1 MQFEIEP
8 LEDDS
13 HLLTISNLSE
23 EERRAFEADPEL
35 LVVGLEFDGKVGRR
49 VFPAG
54 TPYLELTLANL
65 RRLHP
70 QVLPQAAP
78 DAVPDWERAIDLV
91 LERLASSGVEW
102 MFIGGAAL
110 VVQGVQINPGDVDV
124 ITNVAGAK
132 AMNDIFSDCLITP
145 AAPLADWGHFG
156 RAFHGAKIEWAG
168 NDPSE
173 NPQMWNLGAPQ
184 RVISWRGRD
193 IRVALLETYLRIER
207 NRGRADRVAAI
218 EAVLGTTN
226 ERT

>member
-1 MQFEIEP
+1 MQIEIET

-23 EERRAFEADPEL
+23 KERQAFEADPEL

-54 TPYLELTLANL
+54 TPYLEVTLANL

-78 DAVPDWERAIDLV
+78 GAVPDWERAIDLV
-91 LERLASSGVEW
+91 LERLAGSGVEW

-184 RVISWRGRD
+184 RVISWHARD

-207 NRGRADRVAAI
+207 NRGRTDRVAAI
-218 EAVLGTTN
+218 EAVLATAN
-226 ERT
+226 ERS